1 MLDYICKKMY
11 VNSYKFTMQ
20 TRLGQQTWFV
30 LKSNF
35 EFDMK
40 KISYLDL
47 IDDSHSLDA
56 IKQRPRRPIS
66 VLLDNVRSLYNVGS
80 IFRTSDAAG
89 VSKLYLCGITGKPPR
104 AEIHKAALGA
114 EKSVPWEYFENPVE
128 IIQKLKNEG
137 WHIIILEHT
146 DQPRLY
152 HKANYEFPLCLVV
165 GHEITGVSDEV
176 IELADLAI
184 EIPMFGIKQSLNV
197 AVAYGIAIY
206 EIVNQID
213 Y

>member
-1 MLDYICKKMY
+1 
-11 VNSYKFTMQ
+11 
-20 TRLGQQTWFV
+20 
-30 LKSNF
+30 
-35 EFDMK
+35 MK

-47 IDDSHSLDA
+47 INTSPGLDEL
-56 IKQRPRRPIS
+56 KQRQRRPVR

-89 VSKLYLCGITGKPPR
+89 VEKIYLGGITGKPPR

-114 EKSVPWEYFENPVE
+114 EKSVAWQYFENPVE
-128 IIQKLKNEG
+128 IIQKLKADG
-137 WHIIILEHT
+137 YQIVILEHT
-146 DQPRLY
+146 DQSQLY
-152 HKANYEFPLCLVV
+152 HKAKFKFPLCLVV

-176 IELADLAI
+176 IDLADLAI

-206 EIVNQID
+206 EIVKQSD
-213 Y
+213 